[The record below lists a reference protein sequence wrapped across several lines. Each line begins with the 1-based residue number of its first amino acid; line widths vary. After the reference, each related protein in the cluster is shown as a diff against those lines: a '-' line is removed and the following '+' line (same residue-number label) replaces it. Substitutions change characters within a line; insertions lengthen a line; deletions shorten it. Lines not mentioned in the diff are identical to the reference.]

1 MPAATSGALTRSDIE
16 AWDTAHLEAAAT
28 HWRSTAAH
36 WESHFETIHTGMLRP
51 GGTTWEGTA
60 ADAAAERSWGD
71 LVKVRGAGDALYAAA
86 GHATTGAGDI
96 TWAKRQVLEEIT
108 DAEEAGF
115 TVGQDFSVTDK
126 AGDSPLCSTAARQQ
140 QAQAFATEITSRVQS
155 LVAID
160 RQAAT
165 QITGALA
172 PLAGMRFETPEG
184 ASTQVPRAKDH
195 EPAMQAA
202 GYGFK
207 QDAPKTSNA
216 EPEGNRHQNQI
227 DAFRHLFGREPASR
241 ADWDT
246 AAALDPHS
254 YDPKN
259 GGTRPNITVGTI
271 TPRPGQGV
279 VRTNLFI
286 PGESVL
292 DPQLTSL
299 PHSNLGDNRGFSPTV
314 GPEASRVSILVDYE
328 NGIIVARQNPSVDAT
343 TGQIQAGTPTVSAV
357 QRSDGGILLHYNA
370 ADPFSPGGQDVAK
383 SIPFSV
389 NGELAIT
396 PTPNGPVVGGN
407 VTNYPA
413 IEIYHDGASGPP
425 QVLAQQWP
433 AISDGSTGPA
443 VGLSWHR
450 PIGDAGLVLGFND
463 LNPPLPGVPV
473 PGALPPHGGPTAVP
487 AAPPL
492 IATPPGLSDL
502 GPVSAPPVVRHH
514 DPVITLPPLPPH

>member
-1 MPAATSGALTRSDIE
+1 MPAATGGALTRSDIE
-16 AWDTAHLEAAAT
+16 AWDTNHLEAAAT
-28 HWRSTAAH
+28 HFKSVAGH
-36 WESHFETIHTGMLRP
+36 WEGHFETIHQGMLRP
-51 GGTTWEGTA
+51 GGTPWEGTA

-71 LVKVRGAGDALYAAA
+71 LVKVRGAADPLYAAA
-86 GHATTGAGDI
+86 GHATTGAGDVA
-96 TWAKRQVLEEIT
+96 WAKRQVLDAIAE
-108 DAEEAGF
+108 AEEAGF

-126 AGDSPLCSTAARQQ
+126 SSGGAMRSTPGRQQ
-140 QAQAFATEITSRVQS
+140 KAQAFVDEISNRVRA

-160 RQAAT
+160 KQVAT
-165 QITGALA
+165 QITAALA
-172 PLAGMRFETPEG
+172 PLGGIGFNEPVSTTEPPEKER
-184 ASTQVPRAKDH
+184 QPI
-195 EPAMQAA
+195 MQAA
-202 GYGFK
+202 GYGIK
-207 QDAPKTSNA
+207 QDVPKASNA

-227 DAFRHLFGREPASR
+227 DAFRHVFSREPVSR

-259 GGTRPNITVGTI
+259 GGVPPNITVGTI

-314 GPEASRVSILVDYE
+314 SPEASRVSILVDYE

-343 TGQIQAGTPTVSAV
+343 TGHIQAGTPTVSAV

-413 IEIYHDGASGPP
+413 MEIYHDGASGPS

-433 AISDGSTGPA
+433 LVSDGSTGPGA
-443 VGLSWHR
+443 GLWWHR
-450 PIGDAGLVLGFND
+450 PIGDASLVLGFND
-463 LNPPLPGVPV
+463 LNPALPGVPV

-502 GPVSAPPVVRHH
+502 GPVGAPPAVRHH
-514 DPVITLPPLPPH
+514 DPVVTLPPLPPH

>member
-1 MPAATSGALTRSDIE
+1 
-16 AWDTAHLEAAAT
+16 
-28 HWRSTAAH
+28 
-36 WESHFETIHTGMLRP
+36 
-51 GGTTWEGTA
+51 
-60 ADAAAERSWGD
+60 
-71 LVKVRGAGDALYAAA
+71 
-86 GHATTGAGDI
+86 
-96 TWAKRQVLEEIT
+96 
-108 DAEEAGF
+108 
-115 TVGQDFSVTDK
+115 
-126 AGDSPLCSTAARQQ
+126 
-140 QAQAFATEITSRVQS
+140 
-155 LVAID
+155 
-160 RQAAT
+160 
-165 QITGALA
+165 
-172 PLAGMRFETPEG
+172 
-184 ASTQVPRAKDH
+184 
-195 EPAMQAA
+195 MQAA

-227 DAFRHLFGREPASR
+227 DAFRQLFGREPASR

-259 GGTRPNITVGTI
+259 GGARPNITVGTI

-343 TGQIQAGTPTVSAV
+343 TGHIQAGTPTVSAV

-473 PGALPPHGGPTAVP
+473 PGALPPHSGPTAVP

-502 GPVSAPPVVRHH
+502 GPVSSPPVVRHH
-514 DPVITLPPLPPH
+514 DPVVTLPPLPPH